1 MLREILCEFGIHDYK
16 YFRYKNE
23 DFRICECG
31 KLQLLQDDPY
41 NYDHHWQTCEDHMK
55 TSDILLHINN
65 NTDIVNKGDQRKQAR
80 LTMLRNDIERYF
92 QNEVF
97 IHMIKNDHLTLDK
110 EFIEKQ
116 FRNDNLFFEIG
127 HELGYKFDVHVYH
140 ITIKIDE
147 ERRLTQLEE
156 FEQDC

>member
-1 MLREILCEFGIHDYK
+1 
-16 YFRYKNE
+16 
-23 DFRICECG
+23 
-31 KLQLLQDDPY
+31 
-41 NYDHHWQTCEDHMK
+41 
-55 TSDILLHINN
+55 
-65 NTDIVNKGDQRKQAR
+65 
-80 LTMLRNDIERYF
+80 
-92 QNEVF
+92 
-97 IHMIKNDHLTLDK
+97 MIKNDHLTLDK